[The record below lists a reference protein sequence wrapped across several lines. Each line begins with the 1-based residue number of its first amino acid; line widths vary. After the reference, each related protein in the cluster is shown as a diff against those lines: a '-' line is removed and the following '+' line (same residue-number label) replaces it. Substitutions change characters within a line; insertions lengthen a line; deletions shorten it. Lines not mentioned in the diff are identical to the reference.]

1 MQSLKTLLAV
11 FEPPKLTPEQKAS
24 AAEWERRERRRIRAE
39 RLGRACVPPMFRAA
53 DIRRCDAKVQR
64 YSASLSPM
72 GGRECAYGASSSD
85 LGKGLVLQGKVGRGK
100 TYSACAVLLDHLED
114 YPVRFATMQGILRDI
129 QGAFN
134 GVERMGDVMG
144 RYRNV
149 RLLVI
154 DDFGKEQPT
163 KWSLPVMFEIIDGR
177 YSQCKPTIFTTQ
189 YRGIEL
195 AKRLTVDDDRAC
207 ADAIISRMATCETV
221 IMNGENRR
229 SSCMTA

>member
-1 MQSLKTLLAV
+1 MQNLKTLLAD
-11 FEPPKLTPEQKAS
+11 FKPPRLTPEQQAS
-24 AAEWERRERRRIRAE
+24 ALEWERRERRRVRAE
-39 RLGRACVPPMFRAA
+39 RFVRACVPPMFRAA
-53 DIRRCDAKVQR
+53 DIRRCDARVQR
-64 YSASLSPM
+64 YSASLSPEADC
-72 GGRECAYGASSSD
+72 ECACGASSLD
-85 LGKGLVLQGKVGRGK
+85 LGRGLVLQGKVGRGK

-134 GVERMGDVMG
+134 GAERMADVLG

-195 AKRLTVDDDRAC
+195 AQRLTVDGDKAC
-207 ADAIISRMATCETV
+207 AEAIISRMATCETV
-221 IMNGENRR
+221 IMGGDNRR
-229 SSCMTA
+229 AQCTTA

>member
-1 MQSLKTLLAV
+1 MQSLKTLLAD
-11 FEPPKLTPEQKAS
+11 FKPPRLGAEQERRAM
-24 AAEWERRERRRIRAE
+24 EWERRERNRLRAE
-39 RLGRACVPPMFRAA
+39 RLGRSCIPPLFRAA
-53 DIRRCDAKVQR
+53 DISLCDPKVGG
-64 YSASLSPM
+64 YSASLPRGGVGSP
-72 GGRECAYGASSSD
+72 GFER
-85 LGKGLVLQGKVGRGK
+85 GLVLQGKVGRGK
-100 TYSACAVLLDHLED
+100 TYSACAVLLDHIED

-134 GVERMGDVMG
+134 GVEKMNDVMG

-195 AKRLTVDDDRAC
+195 AQRLTVDGDRAC
-207 ADAIISRMATCETV
+207 AEAIISRMATCETV

-229 SSCMTA
+229 AACTTA